1 MVHQIVRLFTI
12 CRCVQMAFA
21 NSIKFC
27 KNHPSAD
34 QLQVLLLVAT
44 LSGPSQQ
51 QDLQGFLALV
61 SRLPSINKLRSL
73 EAYTHQSQFLPIACQ
88 GACAICG
95 GPGADSMYCLLFS
108 VHQALALLIHAPS

>member
-1 MVHQIVRLFTI
+1 MVHQIVRSFTI
-12 CRCVQMAFA
+12 RRCVQMAFP

-34 QLQVLLLVAT
+34 QLQVLLRIAT

-61 SRLPSINKLRSL
+61 SRLPNINRLRIL
-73 EAYTHQSQFLPIACQ
+73 EAYTHQFQFLHQSLSSCQ
-88 GACAICG
+88 
-95 GPGADSMYCLLFS
+95 
-108 VHQALALLIHAPS
+108 